1 MTHLRIGSR
10 TLSVLGLVALVATL
24 AGAAPPK
31 EIPVPTAEEIDR
43 VTAALPAE
51 APATPVKARRILLIW
66 RTEGFFHPCIPLG
79 NQALKMLGEKTGAY
93 QVEISDTLDLVNARD
108 LERFDA
114 ILLNSTTRLS
124 PTPQQLQD
132 LLDFVRQGKG
142 IIGIHAATD
151 NFYCC
156 DEANVMMGGLFDGH
170 PWGAGGTWAIK
181 VDEPDHPLNHGFS
194 KAVFELKDEIYQ
206 IKGDYSR
213 GNQRVLLSLDMD
225 AEQNHKINKNQLR
238 RTDRDFGITWIKP
251 FGQGRVFYCS
261 LGHNKHVFWHPEVLK
276 HYLAGIQYAL
286 GDLDVDDAPL
296 GP

>member
-1 MTHLRIGSR
+1 MTM
-10 TLSVLGLVALVATL
+10 LGGMSAQ
-24 AGAAPPK
+24 AAPGNV
-31 EIPVPTAEEIDR
+31 PVPTEEELR
-43 VTAALPAE
+43 KVEAALPAE
-51 APATPVKARRILLIW
+51 APAQAQKPRKILVFW
-66 RTEGFFHPCIPLG
+66 RTEGYFHQCIPLG

-93 QVEISDTLDLVNARD
+93 SVEISDDMAMFEPGN

-114 ILLNSTTRLS
+114 VLLNSTTRLQ
-124 PTPQQLQD
+124 PNEQQLAG

-156 DEANVMMGGLFDGH
+156 DDASDMMGGLFDGH

-194 KAVFELKDEIYQ
+194 SPTFQIKDELYQ
-206 IKGDYSR
+206 IKGNYSR
-213 GNQRVLLSLDMD
+213 ANQRVLLSLDMD
-225 AEQNHKINKNQLR
+225 AEQNHKVAPGSIR
-238 RTDRDFGITWIKP
+238 RQDQDFGITWIKP
-251 FGQGRVFYCS
+251 FGKGRVFYCS
-261 LGHNKHVFWHPEVLK
+261 LGHNKHVFWNAEVLR

-286 GDLDVDDAPL
+286 GDFSVDDAPR